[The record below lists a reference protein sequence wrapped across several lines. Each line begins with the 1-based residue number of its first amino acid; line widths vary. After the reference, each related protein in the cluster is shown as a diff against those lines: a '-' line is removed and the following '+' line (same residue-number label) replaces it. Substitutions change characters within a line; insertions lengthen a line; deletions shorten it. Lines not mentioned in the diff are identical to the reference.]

1 VIRSAGPAR
10 KPLAIDA
17 PTAVGVLVRILTRG
31 PIARIDVT
39 RQLRLSAASV
49 TKAVATLMDH
59 GLVTMA
65 EDQTVAP
72 TSPGRPARALRVV
85 PESLLAIGVSVSA
98 GRLVAAATTLR
109 AGVLHVVEDNVSG
122 SSPAE
127 LCAAI
132 GRAVRDLRGE
142 LGDQTARIGGIGI
155 AVDGSPADGFAGFEG
170 LVRAE
175 FEGERVLVVNAM
187 HAHALTEEWFGAAV
201 GLGTFAVVSVG
212 PQVRCAV
219 FANGGIVSGPHGDGA
234 LGRMPSG
241 GSDVDSVVSTGAIL
255 GAARRAVGNRRLS
268 LAKARILAQESDPRL
283 TPVLAAA
290 GTALGQATGTV
301 AAITG
306 LELVVVT
313 GDFLTE
319 SLELH
324 AALGAAFTP
333 LANGAALVIR
343 SQRPEDTARAAA
355 ATVLRHIIESG
366 FRTEAGTVKAFT
378 PGSSPG

>member
-1 VIRSAGPAR
+1 MIKSAGPAR

-17 PTAVGVLVRILTRG
+17 PTAVSVLVRILTRG

-59 GLVTMA
+59 GLVTTA

-72 TSPGRPARALRVV
+72 ASPGRPARALRVV
-85 PESLLAIGVSVSA
+85 PESLLAVGVAVSA
-98 GRLVAAATTLR
+98 GRLLATVTTLR
-109 AGVLHVVEDNVSG
+109 AGVLHVVEDAAPG
-122 SSPAE
+122 SPAE

-132 GRAVRDLRGE
+132 GRAVRDLRGK
-142 LGDQTARIGGIGI
+142 LGDQAARIGGIGI
-155 AVDGSPADGFAGFEG
+155 AVDGPPDDGFEAF
-170 LVRAE
+170 VRAE
-175 FEGERVLVVNAM
+175 LVGDRVLVVNAM

-212 PQVRCAV
+212 PQIRCAV
-219 FANGGIVSGPHGDGA
+219 FANGGIVTGPHGDGA

-241 GSDVDSVVSTGAIL
+241 ESDVDSIGSTDAIL
-255 GAARRAVGNRRLS
+255 SAARRAVANRRLS
-268 LAKARILAQESDPRL
+268 LAKARILAQEGDPRL

-290 GTALGQATGTV
+290 GTALGQAAGTV
-301 AAITG
+301 AAIAG

-319 SLELH
+319 SLDLH
-324 AALGAAFTP
+324 AALSAAFTP
-333 LANGAALVIR
+333 LADSTALVIR
-343 SQRPEDTARAAA
+343 SPRPEDTARAAA
-355 ATVLRHIIESG
+355 ATVLRHIIENG
-366 FRTEAGTVKAFT
+366 FRTEAA
-378 PGSSPG
+378 P